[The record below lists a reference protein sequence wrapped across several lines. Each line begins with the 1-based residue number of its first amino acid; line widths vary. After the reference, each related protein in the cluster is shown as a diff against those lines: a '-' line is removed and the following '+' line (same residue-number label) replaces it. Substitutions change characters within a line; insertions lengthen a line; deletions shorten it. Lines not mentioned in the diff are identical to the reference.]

1 MDHGHVYERLYCTV
15 IFFALCILSKE
26 TDVWWHSNISNILKN
41 DSPPPPDRPQ
51 ESDRARHQRQAHLIN
66 HTEHK
71 DKSKMGYWNC
81 YYPLLDEIDL
91 IF

>member
-1 MDHGHVYERLYCTV
+1 MIGHRIDHER
-15 IFFALCILSKE
+15 
-26 TDVWWHSNISNILKN
+26 
-41 DSPPPPDRPQ
+41 

-81 YYPLLDEIDL
+81 YCAAPLLDEIDL